1 MAHCLMQ
8 QWLVSVC
15 LSGFSVALGLRQIVR
30 RFVRTEL
37 VLPEGYPLE
46 EHTIETADGY
56 LLSVYRMRAG
66 RLADPVLPLAG

>member
-15 LSGFSVALGLRQIVR
+15 LGFSVAIGLREIVQK
-30 RFVRTEL
+30 FVCTEL
-37 VLPEGYPLE
+37 VLPERYPLE
-46 EHTIETADGY
+46 EHTIETEDGY